1 LRNSIG
7 NPGGEYGD
15 SATTRLSNGR
25 MPDLNLF
32 ENPWIGSTTME
43 WRNHAIA
50 EQTDETKTR
59 PSEEHKGE
67 EDDPVIEM

>member
-1 LRNSIG
+1 
-7 NPGGEYGD
+7 
-15 SATTRLSNGR
+15 
-25 MPDLNLF
+25 MPDLNHLF

-67 EDDPVIEM
+67 DDDPVIEM